1 VPPRL
6 LASYYL
12 DQAHLV
18 PEAVTEDLLRA
29 TVARLVDGVRILME
43 LLHGGRPPGK
53 LPSSACRWCPLLDDC
68 DDGLAH
74 LADDDL

>member
-1 VPPRL
+1 MPPRL

-29 TVARLVDGVRILME
+29 TVARLVDGARILME
-43 LLHGGRPPGK
+43 LLHGGRPP
-53 LPSSACRWCPLLDDC
+53 CRWCPLLDDC